1 MEINT
6 ILVTGA
12 NGFVGRALCEE
23 LVRLG
28 ISVKAICRE
37 SKNFDL
43 AGCVVIQ
50 IPSIDAE
57 TDWTA
62 SLNKV
67 NTIIHLAARVHVMND
82 HATNPLEEF
91 LKVNF
96 EGTESLARQAARAG
110 IKRFIYM
117 SSIKVNGEYTIEGGP
132 FSETCAPNPQ
142 DYYAISKLKAEQALL
157 AIGEKTGMEV
167 VIVRPPLI
175 YGPGVKAN
183 FLNLI
188 KLVDKSLPLPLG
200 DIHNSRS
207 MVYVGN
213 VVSALI
219 ACATHRKAA
228 NQIYLISDGEDI
240 STPQLIA
247 KISTVLNSRNRTF
260 YFPISL
266 IYFAATLFGKRAAIQ
281 RLTQSLIIDSAKIR
295 KELGW
300 QPPFT
305 LIDGLKITADWYK
318 QSTN

>member
-1 MEINT
+1 VKSNR
-6 ILVTGA
+6 ILATGA
-12 NGFVGRALCEE
+12 NGFVGHQLCEE
-23 LVRLG
+23 LVKLG
-28 ISVKAICRE
+28 FSVIAATRAKE
-37 SKNFDL
+37 SLNIM
-43 AGCVVIQ
+43 GCEVINV
-50 IPSIDAE
+50 PDIDSY

-62 SLNKV
+62 ALSEVKTV
-67 NTIIHLAARVHVMND
+67 IHLAARVHVMHD
-82 HATNPLEEF
+82 DAISPLDEF
-91 LKVNF
+91 LKVNLH
-96 EGTESLARQAARAG
+96 GTVNLAHQAANAG
-110 IKRFIYM
+110 VRRFVYV
-117 SSIKVNGEYTIEGGP
+117 SSIKVNGEYTKEGEP
-132 FSETCAPNPQ
+132 FTETCTPNPQ

-247 KISTVLNSRNRTF
+247 KISTVLNSRNHTF

-318 QSTN
+318 QNTN